1 MQQADRALS
10 ATGTLASPGNE
21 IEISASRRGMMLGLV
36 AMTALASVPAVAA
49 PTAFQ
54 RKLEELKAA
63 TIHLDSAPD
72 NYRSEAR
79 FNAAWD
85 AVVLSRPSDWTE
97 FLAKFEA
104 IAVEGDDVSLTD
116 RQAAAL
122 LADCRRLLARG
133 A

>member
-1 MQQADRALS
+1 M
-10 ATGTLASPGNE
+10 
-21 IEISASRRGMMLGLV
+21 V
-36 AMTALASVPAVAA
+36 
-49 PTAFQ
+49 
-54 RKLEELKAA
+54 
-63 TIHLDSAPD
+63 
-72 NYRSEAR
+72 
-79 FNAAWD
+79 
-85 AVVLSRPSDWTE
+85 SRPSDWTE